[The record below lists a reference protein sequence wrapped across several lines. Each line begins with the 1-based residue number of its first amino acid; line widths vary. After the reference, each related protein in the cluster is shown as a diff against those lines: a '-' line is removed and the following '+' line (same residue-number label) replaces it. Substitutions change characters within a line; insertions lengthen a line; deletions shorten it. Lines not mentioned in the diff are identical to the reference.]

1 MKNLIVTLGALGRPE
16 PALLRT
22 GWVMGCVL
30 ALSLFA
36 IAMDDRQLV
45 GLSVWVKPAKFAA
58 SVMVW
63 CWTMAWCFAA
73 LPADAVR
80 QHAARII
87 IWGTIICG
95 TYEVGWI
102 SLRSAFALPSHFAT
116 DIVGNI
122 GYGVMGLGAVALC
135 ALAAWLGVL
144 VLRSGKP
151 ELPSAMRQAIG
162 LGLVMSGVTGAITGA
177 TISVLASPY
186 IGGTGAAGSWPPFFW
201 AAKGGDLRIAH
212 FIGIHAM
219 QGLPLLALML
229 AAIPRLKA
237 APLVQLGAVLWLA
250 FTGFA
255 FAQALRG
262 IALF

>member
-1 MKNLIVTLGALGRPE
+1 MKNLIATLGALGRPE
-16 PALLRT
+16 LAFVRA
-22 GWVMGCVL
+22 GWVMGWVL
-30 ALSLFA
+30 ALCLFA
-36 IAMDDRQLV
+36 IAMDSRQIG

-58 SVMVW
+58 SLMVW
-63 CWTMAWCFAA
+63 FWSMAWCFAA
-73 LPADAVR
+73 LAPEAVR
-80 QHAARII
+80 QRAARII

-95 TYEVGWI
+95 SYEVGWMT
-102 SLRSAFALPSHFAT
+102 LRSAFGLPSHFAK
-116 DIVGNI
+116 DFIGSI
-122 GYGVMGLGAVALC
+122 GYSVMGLGAVALC
-135 ALAAWLGVL
+135 FLAAWLGVL

-162 LGLVMSGVTGAITGA
+162 LGLVISGVAGAITGG
-177 TISVLASPY
+177 TISVLASPFV
-186 IGGTGAAGSWPPFFW
+186 GGVGAPGPWPPFFW
-201 AAKGGDLRIAH
+201 AAHGGDLRVAH

-237 APLVQLGAVLWLA
+237 APLVRLGAVLWLA

>member
-1 MKNLIVTLGALGRPE
+1 MKNIITTFAALGRPE
-16 PALLRT
+16 PLLMRT
-22 GWVMGCVL
+22 GWVMGWVL
-30 ALSLFA
+30 ALCLFA
-36 IAMDDRQLV
+36 IAMDGRQLG

-63 CWTMAWCFAA
+63 CWTMAWCFGA

-80 QHAARII
+80 QRAARII
-87 IWGTIICG
+87 IWGTIIFG
-95 TYEVGWI
+95 GYEVGWI
-102 SLRSAFALPSHFAT
+102 ILRSAFGMPSHFAT
-116 DIVGNI
+116 DIIGNI

-162 LGLVMSGVTGAITGA
+162 FGLVMSGVTGAITGA
-177 TISVLASPY
+177 TISVFASPY
-186 IGGTGAAGSWPPFFW
+186 IGGAGAAGPWPPFFW
-201 AAKGGDLRIAH
+201 AAHGGDLRVAH

-229 AAIPRLKA
+229 ATIPRLKA

-255 FAQALRG
+255 FALALRG

>member
-16 PALLRT
+16 PALVRT
-22 GWVMGCVL
+22 GWVKGWVL

-36 IAMDDRQLV
+36 IAMDGRQLG

-63 CWTMAWCFAA
+63 CWTMAWCFGA

-80 QHAARII
+80 QRAARII

-95 TYEVGWI
+95 SYEVGWI
-102 SLRSAFALPSHFAT
+102 GLRSAFGLPSHFAT
-116 DIVGNI
+116 DIIGNI
-122 GYGVMGLGAVALC
+122 GYGVMGLGAVTLC

-144 VLRSGKP
+144 VLRLGKP

-162 LGLVMSGVTGAITGA
+162 LGLMISGVTGAITGA

-186 IGGTGAAGSWPPFFW
+186 IGGTGAAGPWPPFFW
-201 AAKGGDLRIAH
+201 AAHGGDLRVAH

-237 APLVQLGAVLWLA
+237 APLVQVGAIVWLA

-255 FAQALRG
+255 FAQALHG

>member
-16 PALLRT
+16 PALVRT
-22 GWVMGCVL
+22 GWVMGWVL

-36 IAMDDRQLV
+36 IVMDGRQMG

-63 CWTMAWCFAA
+63 CWTMAWCFGA
-73 LPADAVR
+73 LAPEAVGQR
-80 QHAARII
+80 AARII
-87 IWGTIICG
+87 IWGTIISG
-95 TYEVGWI
+95 SYEVGWI

-116 DIVGNI
+116 DFIGNI
-122 GYGVMGLGAVALC
+122 GYGVMGLGAVTLC

-144 VLRSGKP
+144 VLSSGKL

-162 LGLVMSGVTGAITGA
+162 LGLVISGVTGAMTGA

-186 IGGTGAAGSWPPFFW
+186 VGGAGTPGPWPPFFW
-201 AAKGGDLRIAH
+201 AAHGGDLRVAH

-219 QGLPLLALML
+219 QALPLLAMIL

>member
-1 MKNLIVTLGALGRPE
+1 MKNLITTIGQIGRPE
-16 PALLRT
+16 PALVLA
-22 GWVMGCVL
+22 GSVMGWVL
-30 ALSLFA
+30 ALCLFA
-36 IAMDDRQLV
+36 IAMDSRQLG

-58 SVMVW
+58 SLMMW
-63 CWTMAWCFAA
+63 FWTMAWCFGA
-73 LPADAVR
+73 LPLA
-80 QHAARII
+80 AARQWEAKII

-95 TYEVGWI
+95 SYEVSWI

-116 DIVGNI
+116 DIIGSI
-122 GYGVMGLGAVALC
+122 GYGVMGFGAVAVC
-135 ALAAWLGVL
+135 VLAAWLGVL

-151 ELPSAMRQAIG
+151 ELPSAIRQAIG
-162 LGLVMSGVTGAITGA
+162 LGLVIGGVTGAITGG

-186 IGGTGAAGSWPPFFW
+186 VGGAGAPGPWPPFFW
-201 AAKGGDLRIAH
+201 AAQGGDLRVAH

-219 QGLPLLALML
+219 QGLPLLALIL

-262 IALF
+262 TALF

>member
-16 PALLRT
+16 PALVRIGL
-22 GWVMGCVL
+22 VMGWVL

-36 IAMDDRQLV
+36 IAMDDRQLG

-63 CWTMAWCFAA
+63 CWTMAWCFGA
-73 LPADAVR
+73 LPADVVR
-80 QHAARII
+80 QRAARII

-102 SLRSAFALPSHFAT
+102 SLRSAFGLPSHFAK
-116 DIVGNI
+116 DIIGNI

-135 ALAAWLGVL
+135 ALAAWLGIL
-144 VLRSGKP
+144 VLRSCKP

-162 LGLVMSGVTGAITGA
+162 FGLVISGVTGVITGA
-177 TISVLASPY
+177 TISVFASPY
-186 IGGTGAAGSWPPFFW
+186 IGGAGAAGPWPPFFW
-201 AAKGGDLRIAH
+201 AAHGGDLRIAH

-219 QGLPLLALML
+219 QALPLLAMIL

>member
-1 MKNLIVTLGALGRPE
+1 MKNLMANLGQLGRPE
-16 PALLRT
+16 PALVRA
-22 GWVMGCVL
+22 GWVMGWVL
-30 ALSLFA
+30 ALCLFA
-36 IAMDDRQLV
+36 IAMDSRQIG

-58 SVMVW
+58 SLMVW
-63 CWTMAWCFAA
+63 FWTMAWCFAA
-73 LPADAVR
+73 LAPEAVR
-80 QHAARII
+80 QRAARII

-95 TYEVGWI
+95 SYEVGWMT
-102 SLRSAFALPSHFAT
+102 LRSAFGLPSHFAT
-116 DIVGNI
+116 DFIGNVG
-122 GYGVMGLGAVALC
+122 YAVMGIGALATC
-135 ALAAWLGVL
+135 ALAACVGLM
-144 VLRSGKP
+144 VLRSSRP
-151 ELPSAMRQAIG
+151 ELSSAMRQAIG
-162 LGLVMSGVTGAITGA
+162 LGLVISGVTGAITGG

-186 IGGTGAAGSWPPFFW
+186 VGGAGAPGPWPPFFW
-201 AAKGGDLRIAH
+201 AAHGGDLRVAH

-229 AAIPRLKA
+229 AAIPRLKT

>member
-1 MKNLIVTLGALGRPE
+1 MKNLMATLGQLGRPD
-16 PALLRT
+16 PALVRA
-22 GWVMGCVL
+22 GWVMGWVL
-30 ALSLFA
+30 ALCLFA
-36 IAMDDRQLV
+36 IAMDSRQIG

-58 SVMVW
+58 SLLVW
-63 CWTMAWCFAA
+63 YWTMAWCFAA
-73 LPADAVR
+73 LAPEAVR
-80 QHAARII
+80 QRAARII

-95 TYEVGWI
+95 SYEVAWI
-102 SLRSAFALPSHFAT
+102 SLRSAFGLPSHFAT
-116 DIVGNI
+116 DIIGNI

-151 ELPSAMRQAIG
+151 DLPSAMRQAIG
-162 LGLVMSGVTGAITGA
+162 LGLVISGVTGAITGA
-177 TISVLASPY
+177 TISVFASPY
-186 IGGTGAAGSWPPFFW
+186 IGGAGVAGPWPPFFW
-201 AAKGGDLRIAH
+201 AAHGGDLRVAH

-219 QGLPLLALML
+219 QGLPLLALLL

-237 APLVQLGAVLWLA
+237 AQLVQLGAVLWLA